1 MTKRWYELSLSALL
15 LCACAS
21 AGASGHDAPANWL
34 PRPYTPDEIQAG
46 NRPGTTRVYLIS
58 QTGVEPVLQTGR
70 FLPDDAGQARF
81 ENLVVDL
88 AGKPVGERTE
98 GHATWEELQ
107 GHANFSAADTVLSPA
122 SCTVAAGVFHG
133 SLYERTEAPAAPGR
147 APVVHRFW
155 FSADRP
161 GPPVL
166 YEMTRGDELHPVE
179 ELVELQACLLYTS
192 DAADE

>member
-1 MTKRWYELSLSALL
+1 MPKRWYELSLSALL

-21 AGASGHDAPANWL
+21 SGASGGDAPAGWL
-34 PRPYTPDEIQAG
+34 PRPYTPSEIQAG

-58 QTGVEPVLQTGR
+58 RAGAEPVLQTGR

-81 ENLVVDL
+81 ENLVADL

-107 GHANFSAADTVLSPA
+107 GHANFSPADTVLGPA
-122 SCTVAAGVFHG
+122 SCTVAAGVFQG
-133 SLYERTEAPAAPGR
+133 SLYERTEAPAAPGG

-155 FSADRP
+155 FAADRP

-166 YEMTRGDELHPVE
+166 YEMTRGDELLYRM
-179 ELVELQACLLYTS
+179 ELVELR
-192 DAADE
+192 AAPL